1 MTTPTSPP
9 TTRRALLGAGAAL
22 GVGVPLLATGALP
35 AAADERSSA
44 DETRPASAARRAA
57 SGGSGRAALG
67 FLQQV
72 TDAYATEGPRL
83 AQSYDDARLGDIGF
97 IYDNALT
104 CLALLASGDW
114 TRARAV
120 GDALLHAQDRDP
132 EQDGRLRQAYHV
144 APFANP
150 GSAPVPGHEYGFTGT
165 AVGDMAWTGLA
176 LAHLAHQTGRAPYA
190 RGLES
195 IARWIVA
202 RTRSTTG
209 LGGFTFGETAGL
221 EGHKSTEHNIDLF
234 ALFRLVASVTG
245 DRTWLAH
252 SEHARAFV
260 RAVWNAEDGHFW
272 TGSDDGATINKASA
286 QRPLDAQTW
295 YWLSVGEPRHRACLD
310 WARTCLATTDT
321 PVRANSSLR
330 GSFAVSG
337 VGFSTGTLSTD
348 VTARVGGKE
357 WNPKPDDGAVWFEGT
372 AQLALAL
379 HVRDAPKDRVR
390 AEALMEQVRST
401 QGRLGA
407 GQTFHGRG
415 TTGGVVAASSP
426 LDTGF
431 GFDYSQ
437 NLHVG
442 ATSWFLLAAMRSNP
456 VRF

>member
-1 MTTPTSPP
+1 MTSRTSMP

-22 GVGVPLLATGALP
+22 GVGVPLLASGARP
-35 AAADERSSA
+35 AAADDRAPA
-44 DETRPASAARRAA
+44 DDARQASAERPAA
-57 SGGSGRAALG
+57 SGASGRAALG

-72 TDAYATEGPRL
+72 TDAYATKGPRL

-104 CLALLASGDW
+104 CLALLAAGDW

-144 APFANP
+144 ATFATP
-150 GSAPVPGHEYGFTGT
+150 GAPPAPGADYGFTGT

-176 LAHLAHQTGRAPYA
+176 LAHLARRTGRASYA
-190 RGLES
+190 SGLGR
-195 IARWIVA
+195 IARWVVD
-202 RTRSTTG
+202 RTRSTSG
-209 LGGFTFGETAGL
+209 LGGFTFGETPGL
-221 EGHKSTEHNIDLF
+221 EGHKSTEHNIDLY
-234 ALFRLVASVTG
+234 ALFRLVATVTG
-245 DRTWLAH
+245 ERSWLAH
-252 SEHARAFV
+252 ADHARAFV
-260 RAVWNAEDGHFW
+260 RAVWNAEGGYFW
-272 TGSDDGATINKASA
+272 TGSDDGATINKSPA
-286 QRPLDAQTW
+286 QLPLDVQTW
-295 YWLSVGEPRHRACLD
+295 YWLSVGERRHRACLD

-321 PVRANSSLR
+321 PVRVNSSLR

-337 VGFSTGTLSTD
+337 VGFSSGTLSTD

-379 HVRDAPKDRVR
+379 HERDAPKDRTR
-390 AEALMEQVRST
+390 AEALLEQVRAT

-407 GQTFHGRG
+407 GQTFRGRR

-456 VRF
+456 FRF